1 MGILG
6 VILGIVAVACAVLAT
21 ALFGTTGC
29 IITVVVAVVA
39 ALLGVLKRKKDRK
52 GGIAAIVIAVLAIL
66 MAFGLTNTWANVYK
80 TVHDKA
86 VELMPDG
93 LWAQASEDNKHG
105 LMGIISKLPTD
116 DASLNKLVEEMNAL
130 NKMVDAQ

>member
-52 GGIAAIVIAVLAIL
+52 GGIAAIVIAVL
-66 MAFGLTNTWANVYK
+66 